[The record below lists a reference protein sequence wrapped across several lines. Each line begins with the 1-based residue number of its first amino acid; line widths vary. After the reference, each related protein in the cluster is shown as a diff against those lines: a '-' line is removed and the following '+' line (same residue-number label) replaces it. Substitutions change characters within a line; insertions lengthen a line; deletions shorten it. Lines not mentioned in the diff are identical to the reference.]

1 MGLTNFE
8 LSALFYYLFNFR
20 EPCMLH
26 TFQHFQSLC
35 SKQIFLTRMA
45 RGLRIKQ
52 TDIALADG
60 WIEIV
65 FEERRSMFKR

>member
-1 MGLTNFE
+1 MNIHLRKF
-8 LSALFYYLFNFR
+8 SYLFYFR

-35 SKQIFLTRMA
+35 SQQIFLTRMA

-60 WIEIV
+60 WIKIKIQEV
-65 FEERRSMFKR
+65 FSILKTN